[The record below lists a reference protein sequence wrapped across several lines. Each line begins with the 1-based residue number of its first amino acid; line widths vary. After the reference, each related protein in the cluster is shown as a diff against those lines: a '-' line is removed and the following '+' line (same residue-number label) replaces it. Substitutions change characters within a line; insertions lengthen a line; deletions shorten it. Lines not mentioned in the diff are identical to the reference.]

1 MGERLDRANVWLDR
15 VMPVVAGIAL
25 PVGMFTWACTLPEH
39 RAVRWGHVCLC
50 RRRVHLDTSTAQAGA
65 GVFRVEESLNH
76 ATARLDTRRFRVC
89 DRCGANCRT
98 CDLRP
103 ANDPLGNAEERHVIQ
118 LSKNK
123 YFDATLGTG
132 LVAAVAVMV
141 LGLLWINAWIE
152 RRKAARF
159 TPQKDLQE
167 TIRELSQKHAS
178 GPQP

>member
-1 MGERLDRANVWLDR
+1 
-15 VMPVVAGIAL
+15 
-25 PVGMFTWACTLPEH
+25 
-39 RAVRWGHVCLC
+39 
-50 RRRVHLDTSTAQAGA
+50 
-65 GVFRVEESLNH
+65 
-76 ATARLDTRRFRVC
+76 
-89 DRCGANCRT
+89 
-98 CDLRP
+98 
-103 ANDPLGNAEERHVIQ
+103 LGNAEERHVIQ